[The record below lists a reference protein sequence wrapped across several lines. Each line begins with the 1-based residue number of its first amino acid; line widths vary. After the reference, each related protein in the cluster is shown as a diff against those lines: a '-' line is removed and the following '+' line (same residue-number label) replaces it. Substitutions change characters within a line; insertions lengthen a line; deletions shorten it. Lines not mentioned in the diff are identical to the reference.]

1 MAPIPVYLKTDA
13 DMPRP
18 ADPEFY
24 WMTRAGPFLC
34 RNHPFFTSDVPAA
47 GPVRGLAFHEPH
59 CQVRY
64 PRLGVAGL
72 EYIVGFFDW
81 VYRLHGSESAV
92 LLFWD
97 LDRQRFVLYVPEQE
111 ATVWES
117 SAGIRSPLD
126 VRYALPVPPPD
137 RHLLVGD
144 VHSHGNVGAFAS
156 STDCQDERYRD
167 GVHAVIGCLERE
179 PPEFHIEFAVDRA
192 RFRVGFDQV
201 FAGYRKRR
209 RLIPRRWL
217 ERVTVQVERPAVSEC
232 YQQVGNPASK
242 ESTTDGRNEGCPN

>member
-13 DMPRP
+13 DMSRP

-24 WMTRAGPFLC
+24 WVTRAGPFLC

-47 GPVRGLAFHEPH
+47 GPVRTLASHEPH

-64 PRLGVAGL
+64 PRLGTVDL
-72 EYIVGFFDW
+72 EDIVGFFDH

-97 LDRQRFVLYVPEQE
+97 LAQQRYVIHVPDQE

-126 VRYALPVPPPD
+126 VRYALPVPPPAG
-137 RHLLVGD
+137 HLLVGD
-144 VHSHGNVGAFAS
+144 IHCHGNLGAFAS
-156 STDCQDERYRD
+156 ATDRQDERYRD
-167 GVHAVIGCLERE
+167 GVHVVIGHIECE
-179 PPEFHIEFAVDRA
+179 PPEFHVEFAVDGA
-192 RFRVGFDQV
+192 RFSVMFDQV
-201 FAGYRKRR
+201 FAGYRRR
-209 RLIPRRWL
+209 RQLIPRKWL
-217 ERVTVQVERPAVSEC
+217 QRVRVRVERPAVSPWYAVE
-232 YQQVGNPASK
+232 GPPSK
-242 ESTTDGRNEGCPN
+242 ESTKEDRAEASPN